1 MRSGI
6 SRVAVLA
13 AAILAAG
20 VSFAEDNVLYWMVGD
35 NATVNGT
42 NIRDFFDNFLA
53 SVEGAG
59 NTFAARVRVTGGNLA
74 EPKYLDLYIPGSGI
88 ATGDGE
94 LGVDFS
100 DGSGGSGYWGAG
112 VPTGNQSPFVVDGL
126 DVGSAEYSFAVELG
140 NFDSS
145 YNWTTI
151 AESASVAYN
160 ALGAYTHE
168 TFDMNPSS
176 LAVWTMDTFTEVP
189 EPSSGLLLLIG
200 GGLLALRRRR
210 RS

>member
-74 EPKYLDLYIPGSGI
+74 EPKYLDLYISGSDVDQGN
-88 ATGDGE
+88 GE
-94 LGVDFS
+94 YGVDFS
-100 DGSGGSGYWGAG
+100 ENGGYWGAG

-200 GGLLALRRRR
+200 GGLMALRRRQKVLP
-210 RS
+210 